1 MRFLSV
7 SDGRVSSPGR
17 NSLEVILDTFLGVTF
32 VTGHY
37 RNIKC
42 ASLVC
47 EGRIFPRQATPCTDQ
62 RPDSETERLRC
73 EREKEVL
80 MSDDRT

>member
-1 MRFLSV
+1 MRFFSV

-17 NSLEVILDTFLGVTF
+17 NSLEMILDTFLGVTF

-47 EGRIFPRQATPCTDQ
+47 EGRIFLHQATSCIDQ
-62 RPDSETERLRC
+62 RPDSETEQLRSK
-73 EREKEVL
+73 ERRKY
-80 MSDDRT
+80 